1 MESDFKEYPKTLA
14 PDDFWGQIKRSV
26 NGQPV
31 SEEQIQLIVA
41 TIKDALAFQ
50 PGDRLLDLA
59 CGNGALSRYFF
70 DDCAEVYGV
79 DYSEVLIEVA
89 KRYFEQLPLRR
100 FDLADVGEYIVAET
114 DPARFTKVLCYGS
127 FPYFPEA
134 TARLVLTRLCRD
146 YSQVERVFITAQ
158 QLGLPVKLHA
168 EQLSSLHGSSLAA
181 RYQALSADH
190 LEFMTEDDAI
200 AMAAAGTVAVLLP
213 GAFYFLRE
221 TQLPPIELLRQY
233 GVPTGYQSRV
243 EITLD
248 DVPVSDAQLAQ
259 QTAPK
264 PQWCHQAGNEQHHRH
279 GVQHPEIDIAAG
291 EHEP

>member
-41 TIKDALAFQ
+41 TIKSALAFQ
-50 PGDRLLDLA
+50 PNDRLLDLA

-89 KRYFEQLPLRR
+89 KRYFEQLPLQR
-100 FDLADVGEYIVAET
+100 FDLADVGDYITAET

-134 TARLVLTRLCRD
+134 TARLVLSTLRDD
-146 YSQVERVFITAQ
+146 YSQVERVFIGNLPDLERYQDFYTDGRDHTAELKNHDSKIGIWRSADEFRQ
-158 QLGLPVKLHA
+158 
-168 EQLSSLHGSSLAA
+168 LAA
-181 RYQALSADH
+181 DCGWQAHIQRMPKGFYTAHYRYDAL
-190 LEFMTEDDAI
+190 LERAR
-200 AMAAAGTVAVLLP
+200 P
-213 GAFYFLRE
+213 
-221 TQLPPIELLRQY
+221 
-233 GVPTGYQSRV
+233 
-243 EITLD
+243 
-248 DVPVSDAQLAQ
+248 
-259 QTAPK
+259 
-264 PQWCHQAGNEQHHRH
+264 
-279 GVQHPEIDIAAG
+279 
-291 EHEP
+291 

>member
-89 KRYFEQLPLRR
+89 KCYFEQLPLRR
-100 FDLADVGEYIVAET
+100 FDLADVGEYIVAES

-146 YSQVERVFITAQ
+146 YSQVERVFIGNLPDLERHQDFYTDGRDHTAE
-158 QLGLPVKLHA
+158 LKHHDSKIGIWRSA
-168 EQLSSLHGSSLAA
+168 EEFCQLAA
-181 RYQALSADH
+181 DCGWQAHIQRMPKGFYTAHYRYDAL
-190 LEFMTEDDAI
+190 LERAR
-200 AMAAAGTVAVLLP
+200 P
-213 GAFYFLRE
+213 
-221 TQLPPIELLRQY
+221 
-233 GVPTGYQSRV
+233 
-243 EITLD
+243 
-248 DVPVSDAQLAQ
+248 
-259 QTAPK
+259 
-264 PQWCHQAGNEQHHRH
+264 
-279 GVQHPEIDIAAG
+279 
-291 EHEP
+291 